1 MPTGQFVA
9 VLESWFGARRMVRFS
24 RSRTNDANTRPG
36 LGSRPSHFE
45 RSEIRKKMG
54 QLITMPTRNTEVNTG
69 SSQNANS
76 PAKVVSIETAFG
88 KKQTVES
95 EAEAAEAS
103 AAASG
108 SEEEIDFSVWKSAPK
123 ERTPAYFPTY
133 SAVSRAMQSALRGWV
148 REWFHAN
155 PDVLTRPHT
164 AYPILVYQCTHPFAG
179 KRTNIFTYDIQE
191 TEVLDRAFSSAAR
204 RLGKE
209 LKALDTKRYSWFTR
223 EYYFAYRSE
232 EVVKYVKKNRKAI
245 YKMLNVD
252 TVLMDSILNFA
263 VTDVPG
269 MGLEAAL
276 KLLRRAFEV
285 QLRRFSTELDM
296 TGRVDELLKVATDAL
311 LTKLAQENAQ
321 EEPADMPLAA

>member
-1 MPTGQFVA
+1 
-9 VLESWFGARRMVRFS
+9 
-24 RSRTNDANTRPG
+24 
-36 LGSRPSHFE
+36 
-45 RSEIRKKMG
+45 MG
-54 QLITMPTRNTEVNTG
+54 ELITMPTRNSEGNTVRP
-69 SSQNANS
+69 QNANS

-88 KKQTVES
+88 KKPAAEDGSETVEAS
-95 EAEAAEAS
+95 TAANS
-103 AAASG
+103 SK
-108 SEEEIDFSVWKSAPK
+108 EEIDFSVWKSAPK

-133 SAVSRAMQSALRGWV
+133 SAVSRAMQGAMRGWV
-148 REWFHAN
+148 REWFQVN

-204 RLGKE
+204 KLGNE
-209 LKALDTKRYSWFTR
+209 LKALDTKRFSWFTR
-223 EYYFAYRSE
+223 EHYFAYRSE
-232 EVVKYVKKNRKAI
+232 AVVKYVKKNRKAI

-263 VTDVPG
+263 VTDVPA

-285 QLRRFSTELDM
+285 QLRRFSTEFDM

-311 LTKLAQENAQ
+311 ITKLGQENAQ
-321 EEPADMPLAA
+321 EEPVDMPLAG